1 MSCHRTLIAEGEV
14 CRVEQCGCG
23 TLHLSLG
30 ALTLRLEPAA
40 IADVARTLDRALE
53 LLPRKPAS
61 VRPRN
66 EAPPS
71 PHDPAERELA
81 HVVGEWEVRIFADG
95 KFRYFVERG
104 LWHVQ
109 LWHPGARVSV
119 LTPSRLTLDAYEVFP
134 SRGWK
139 ARAKT
144 HAEVARLVAEEHGVS
159 FVEEAALA
167 EIERAFVRAP
177 IVFAASP
184 GGAS

>member
-23 TLHLSLG
+23 TLHLTLG

-40 IADVARTLDRALE
+40 IADVARTLARALE
-53 LLPRKPAS
+53 ALRTHGPSA
-61 VRPRN
+61 RPPN
-66 EAPPS
+66 EAPPP
-71 PHDPAERELA
+71 PHDPSERELA
-81 HVVGEWEVRIFADG
+81 QVLGDWEVRIFGDG

-119 LTPSRLTLDAYEVFP
+119 LTPSRLTRDAYEVYP

-139 ARAKT
+139 ARAAT
-144 HAEVARLVAEEHGVS
+144 HAEVARLVSEEHGVS
-159 FVEEAALA
+159 FVDEAALA
-167 EIERAFVRAP
+167 AIERIFVHAP
-177 IVFAASP
+177 IAFSESP
-184 GGAS
+184 RGAS